1 MKNKCA
7 RRKSGTSKVLIRI
20 GAITNRKLKKKK
32 KIFFYHDQIMTAS
45 KLFK

>member
-32 KIFFYHDQIMTAS
+32 KRYFFTMIKS
-45 KLFK
+45 